1 MKKKCLKS
9 IFGVVSL
16 AISCIGGLKCLQA
29 YNVGSSLLMDNVEA
43 LSSGEPN
50 NGYGFAKEYETGKG
64 KYITRIEGSVN
75 GEFSMYF
82 GKRMTDNQLASLQQ
96 AVTEGLIDIG
106 ELNDWRLICHSGM
119 GCFNTC
125 SEEDWRPG
133 DKERTTKYGCG
144 NDD

>member
-1 MKKKCLKS
+1 MKQKCFKS
-9 IFGVVSL
+9 TLWVVLL
-16 AISCIGGLKCLQA
+16 ATTCIGGLKSFQA
-29 YNVGSSLLMDNVEA
+29 LNVGSSLLMDNVEA

-50 NGYGFAKEYETGKG
+50 NGYGFAKEYETGRG
-64 KYITRIEGSVN
+64 TYITRIEGSVN

-82 GKRMTDNQLASLQQ
+82 GKRMTDNQLACLQQ
-96 AVTEGLIDIG
+96 AVTEGLIDVG

-119 GCFNTC
+119 GCFYTC
-125 SEEDWRPG
+125 SDEDWRPG